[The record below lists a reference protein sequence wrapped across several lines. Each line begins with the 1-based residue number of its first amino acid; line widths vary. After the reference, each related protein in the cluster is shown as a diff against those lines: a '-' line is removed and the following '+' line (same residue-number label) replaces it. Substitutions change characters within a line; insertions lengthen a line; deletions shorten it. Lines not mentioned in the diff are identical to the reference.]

1 MAQATADIQ
10 TIAPKAE
17 SGKPSAL
24 RGLLDS
30 LTVPFL
36 AIFTALVLSG
46 LIIAFTDPEV
56 LAALSKIGS
65 NPVGFLGAVWKLVSV
80 SYVALFQGAFGDW
93 GAIARG
99 FQTWTATGN
108 EAALLRALR
117 DPAESLVSATPYIFA
132 GLAVAVGFKAGLFNI
147 GAEGQVFAGGL
158 ASAYVGYAFT
168 GLPWFIHLP
177 LALVAGFL
185 AGAIW
190 GGIPGWLKA
199 KTGAHEVI
207 NTMMMNYIIFNL
219 SDWLVGPNGPMRA
232 KGGAPRSPEIS
243 ASAYLP
249 HFLPDPVRIHWGFI
263 LALAAV
269 VFVWWF
275 LNKTT
280 LGFEIRTTG
289 SSPSAAKYAG
299 INVSRNF
306 VIAMGLSGGLAGLAG
321 ANELLGLNHYFTASF
336 SPGYGFD
343 SIALAL
349 LGKSSPVGVL
359 FSALMFGLL
368 RNGATRMQ
376 SVAGVPVDIISVT
389 QAMIIAF
396 IAAPAIVRWL
406 FRLRAPKAGEREV
419 FTRGWGG

>member
-1 MAQATADIQ
+1 M
-10 TIAPKAE
+10 
-17 SGKPSAL
+17 L
-24 RGLLDS
+24 RGLVDS

-65 NPVGFLGAVWKLVSV
+65 NPGGFLGAVWKSVSV

-117 DPAESLVSATPYIFA
+117 DPAESLVSATPYVFA

-168 GLPWFIHLP
+168 DLPWFIHLP

-207 NTMMMNYIIFNL
+207 NTMMMNYIVFNL

-232 KGGAPRSPEIS
+232 KGGAPRSPEI
-243 ASAYLP
+243 AATAYLP

-263 LALAAV
+263 LALVAV

-289 SSPSAAKYAG
+289 SSPTAAKYAG

-349 LGKSSPVGVL
+349 LGKSSPIGVL

-406 FRLRAPKAGEREV
+406 FRLRAPKVGEREV